1 MGFFWGPCVC
11 SQVQNPEKSLTWP
24 GARGKAATRGL
35 RCRLPDLGLIQ
46 DGCETSGLL
55 LALSV
60 RVFMRTGRLSC
71 WQTPAMPCI
80 TQQTDSGV
88 QHELVVQVDE
98 QAFPAGQTP
107 SPGPHVLPL
116 AHAESRVP

>member
-1 MGFFWGPCVC
+1 MVR
-11 SQVQNPEKSLTWP
+11 SQGKDHHKSLTVQASRP
-24 GARGKAATRGL
+24 GAHRG
-35 RCRLPDLGLIQ
+35 
-46 DGCETSGLL
+46 
-55 LALSV
+55 
-60 RVFMRTGRLSC
+60 RVCDRQASAGAVSPVFVWTGRLSC

-88 QHELVVQVDE
+88 QHEIVVQVDE

-107 SPGPHVLPL
+107 SPGPHMLPL